1 MRIASV
7 WTISSIWRST
17 FKGPPRT
24 NGRRRKLAGGS
35 VRYSMD
41 TSGEERRDGMGFE
54 PSRP

>member
-24 NGRRRKLAGGS
+24 NGRRRKLVGGS
-35 VRYSMD
+35 VRYIMD

-54 PSRP
+54 PSRL